1 MNSWVVSFPNR
12 LDTFLGSEGRTLSRS
27 KAQKA
32 IDDGL
37 VSVNDEVVMKASFGL
52 QEGDKVT
59 LDSPPETLDDQ
70 TVAAT
75 DLHLTILYEDDACFV
90 IDKPAGI
97 AVHPGAGM
105 ISGEVTLLHGIAF
118 LYKKRKLRFSGESVL
133 VHRLDKDTTGCL
145 LVAKTPA
152 AHLFLQKQFETR
164 TVRKTYL
171 ALVAGAPEAPEAT
184 IDAPIGRSLGNR
196 TKMSV
201 RASFTSRDAQTT
213 YRVLATG
220 TGSGTGPDNVALLE
234 CELHTGRTH
243 QIRVHLH
250 SIGHPVLG
258 DSAYVNALSERLTQ
272 EFDIRSVCLHAWKL
286 QFTSP
291 VDQKM
296 HAVEAS
302 LPQAFLRAIEA
313 AGIRVN

>member
-32 IDDGL
+32 IEDGL
-37 VSVNDEVVMKASFGL
+37 VSVNDSLVTKASFSL

-59 LDSPPETLDDQ
+59 LDSQPESLENQ
-70 TVAAT
+70 LIAAT
-75 DLHLTILYEDDACFV
+75 DLSLAILYEDKACFV
-90 IDKPAGI
+90 INKPAGLT
-97 AVHPGAGM
+97 VHPGAGM
-105 ISGEVTLLHGIAF
+105 IPGEVTLLNGIAF
-118 LYKKRKLRFSGESVL
+118 LYKKKKLRFSGESVL

-152 AHLFLQKQFETR
+152 AHLLLQKQFESR

-171 ALVAGAPEAPEAT
+171 ALVAGVPEAPEAT

-220 TGSGTGPDNVALLE
+220 GPGMGPDSVALLE

-258 DSAYVNALSERLTQ
+258 DGAYVNALSERLTQ

-286 QFTSP
+286 TFISP
-291 VDQKM
+291 DDKKT
-296 HAVEAS
+296 HAIEAS
-302 LPQAFLRAIEA
+302 LPQTFSRAIEA
-313 AGIRVN
+313 AGIPKF